1 MIDTLNIDTMEYDFI
16 RGKMIFNLKEFVM
29 HNSKRTKSS
38 EEPIQLFRKIQ
49 LPQRRRYFRGGKTTI
64 SEIQMFAIPIR

>member
-29 HNSKRTKSS
+29 HNSKRTK
-38 EEPIQLFRKIQ
+38 KIEIMTSYD
-49 LPQRRRYFRGGKTTI
+49 YFK
-64 SEIQMFAIPIR
+64 EIVAQWSKDVHKLSIN

>member
-29 HNSKRTKSS
+29 HNSKRTK
-38 EEPIQLFRKIQ
+38 KIEIITNYD
-49 LPQRRRYFRGGKTTI
+49 YFK
-64 SEIQMFAIPIR
+64 EIVAQWSNDVHKLSIN

>member
-29 HNSKRTKSS
+29 HNSKRTK
-38 EEPIQLFRKIQ
+38 KIEIMTSYD
-49 LPQRRRYFRGGKTTI
+49 YFK
-64 SEIQMFAIPIR
+64 EIVAQWSKDVHN

>member
-29 HNSKRTKSS
+29 HNSKRTK
-38 EEPIQLFRKIQ
+38 KIEIM
-49 LPQRRRYFRGGKTTI
+49 TI
-64 SEIQMFAIPIR
+64 YVNLIL